1 MFIKSKEA
9 YDRLV
14 ELNRDANEQLFIT
27 KKVTAEKERLD
38 KKNSALLNQMKE
50 KFK

>member
-14 ELNRDANEQLFIT
+14 ELNRDANERLFIT
-27 KKVTAEKERLD
+27 QKVTAEKERLVN
-38 KKNSALLNQMKE
+38 KNSALLNQMKE